1 MADLQIETTPRQWT
15 RRSGDAVALVAGLA
29 VLGVG
34 MISVRDGTVP
44 GWERDVFDAVN
55 GLPDW
60 LYPPAWPI
68 QQLGVLVIGPIVALV
83 AALTRRFRLALAAL
97 LATVAK
103 LTLEQV
109 VKAMV
114 SRERPGTSIGG
125 DIETRG
131 DVSVRGE
138 SFVSGHAILAAALAG
153 VVTPYLPRRWKVVPW
168 VLVALVM
175 VGRIYVGAHNPLD
188 VVCGAALGLAIAS
201 GINLLL
207 GVPVG
212 AREPE
217 STPAPTGTHR

>member
-1 MADLQIETTPRQWT
+1 MADLEIGTTAGRWT
-15 RRSGDAVALVAGLA
+15 RRRSDAVALVAGLA
-29 VLGVG
+29 VLGAG
-34 MISVRDGTVP
+34 MIVVRDGTVP
-44 GWERDVFDAVN
+44 GWENDVFDAVN

-60 LYPPAWPI
+60 LYPPAWPL

-83 AALTRRFRLALAAL
+83 AALTRHFRLALAAL

-103 LTLEQV
+103 LALEQV

-131 DVSVRGE
+131 DVSVSGE
-138 SFVSGHAILAAALAG
+138 SFVSGHAVLAAALAG
-153 VVTPYLPRRWKVVPW
+153 VVAPYLPGRWKVVPW

-175 VGRIYVGAHNPLD
+175 FGRVYVGAHAPLD

-201 GINLLL
+201 CINLLL
-207 GVPVG
+207 GVPAGV
-212 AREPE
+212 RQ
-217 STPAPTGTHR
+217 PTS

>member
-1 MADLQIETTPRQWT
+1 MADLDIGTTRGQWT
-15 RRSGDAVALVAGLA
+15 RRRGDAVALVAGLA
-29 VLGVG
+29 VLAVG
-34 MISVRDGTVP
+34 MIIVRDATVP
-44 GWERDVFDAVN
+44 GWERDAFEAIN

-83 AALTRRFRLALAAL
+83 AALARRFRLALAAL

-103 LTLEQV
+103 LALEQV
-109 VKAMV
+109 VKAIV

-138 SFVSGHAILAAALAG
+138 SFVSGHAVLAAALAG
-153 VVTPYLPRRWKVVPW
+153 VVAPYLPGRWKVVPW

-175 VGRIYVGAHNPLD
+175 VGRVYVGAHNPLD

-201 GINLLL
+201 CINLLL
-207 GVPVG
+207 GVPAG
-212 AREPE
+212 ERELK
-217 STPAPTGTHR
+217 SS

>member
-1 MADLQIETTPRQWT
+1 MADLDIGTTSGQWT
-15 RRSGDAVALVAGLA
+15 RRRGDAVALIAGLA
-29 VLGVG
+29 VLGAG
-34 MISVRDGTVP
+34 MIVVRDGTVP

-60 LYPPAWPI
+60 LYRPTWPL

-83 AALTRRFRLALAAL
+83 AALTRHFRLALAAL

-103 LTLEQV
+103 LALEQV

-114 SRERPGTSIGG
+114 TRERPGTSIGG

-131 DVSVRGE
+131 DVSVSGE
-138 SFVSGHAILAAALAG
+138 SFVSGHAVLAAALAG
-153 VVTPYLPRRWKVVPW
+153 LVAPYLPGRWKIVPW

-175 VGRIYVGAHNPLD
+175 FGRVYVGAHNPLD

-201 GINLLL
+201 CINLLL
-207 GVPVG
+207 GVPAG
-212 AREPE
+212 EREPQ
-217 STPAPTGTHR
+217 SS

>member
-1 MADLQIETTPRQWT
+1 MADLDIGTTRGQWT
-15 RRSGDAVALVAGLA
+15 RPRGDAVALVAGLA

-34 MISVRDGTVP
+34 MIIVRDGTVP
-44 GWERDVFDAVN
+44 AWERDVFDAVN

-60 LYPPAWPI
+60 LYRPTWPL
-68 QQLGVLVIGPIVALV
+68 QQLGVLLIGPIVALV
-83 AALTRRFRLALAAL
+83 AALTRHFRLALAAL

-103 LTLEQV
+103 LALEQV

-138 SFVSGHAILAAALAG
+138 SFVSGHAVLAAALAG
-153 VVTPYLPRRWKVVPW
+153 LVAPYLPGRWKVVPW

-175 VGRIYVGAHNPLD
+175 FGRVYVGAHAPLD

-201 GINLLL
+201 CINLLL
-207 GVPVG
+207 GVPGV
-212 AREPE
+212 REPK
-217 STPAPTGTHR
+217 S

>member
-1 MADLQIETTPRQWT
+1 MADLDIGTTRGQWT
-15 RRSGDAVALVAGLA
+15 RRRGDAVALVAGLA
-29 VLGVG
+29 VLGAG
-34 MISVRDGTVP
+34 MIIVRDGTVP

-60 LYPPAWPI
+60 LYRPTWPL

-83 AALTRRFRLALAAL
+83 AALTRHFRLALAAL

-103 LTLEQV
+103 LALEQV

-125 DIETRG
+125 DVETRG
-131 DVSVRGE
+131 DVSVSGE
-138 SFVSGHAILAAALAG
+138 SFVSGHAVLAAALAG
-153 VVTPYLPRRWKVVPW
+153 LVAPYLPGRWKVVPW

-175 VGRIYVGAHNPLD
+175 FGRVYVGAHNPLD

-201 GINLLL
+201 CINLLL
-207 GVPVG
+207 GVPAG
-212 AREPE
+212 ERRAE
-217 STPAPTGTHR
+217 S

>member
-1 MADLQIETTPRQWT
+1 MADLDIGTTPGQRT
-15 RRSGDAVALVAGLA
+15 RRRGDSIALVAGLA
-29 VLGVG
+29 VLGAG
-34 MISVRDGTVP
+34 MIIVRNGTVP

-60 LYPPAWPI
+60 LYRPTWPL

-83 AALTRRFRLALAAL
+83 AALTRHFRLALAAL

-103 LTLEQV
+103 LALEQV

-114 SRERPGTSIGG
+114 TRERPGTSIGG

-131 DVSVRGE
+131 DVSVSGE
-138 SFVSGHAILAAALAG
+138 SFVSGHAVLAAALAG
-153 VVTPYLPRRWKVVPW
+153 LVSPYLPGRWKIVPW

-175 VGRIYVGAHNPLD
+175 FGRVYVGAHNPLD

-201 GINLLL
+201 CINLLL
-207 GVPVG
+207 GVPAG
-212 AREPE
+212 EREPQ
-217 STPAPTGTHR
+217 SS